1 MERPGE
7 EPPGD
12 APAHRPP
19 SPSPPPRSASPQP
32 SGGPSTSAGGGGGGV
47 GDGPAAPADEHGE
60 VDEERQK
67 TRRRTQPGSPLPRA
81 GAPGRKNSPPPRR
94 KHNAVIVWLRPTGDA
109 PILKQQRVRVA
120 RGDPFARVVAALR
133 TKTRAP
139 AVLAYV
145 REAFVPPLDATV
157 GDLAAAYGTHGGG
170 RLTVNYALAPAWG

>member
-1 MERPGE
+1 
-7 EPPGD
+7 
-12 APAHRPP
+12 
-19 SPSPPPRSASPQP
+19 
-32 SGGPSTSAGGGGGGV
+32 
-47 GDGPAAPADEHGE
+47 
-60 VDEERQK
+60 
-67 TRRRTQPGSPLPRA
+67 
-81 GAPGRKNSPPPRR
+81 
-94 KHNAVIVWLRPTGDA
+94 
-109 PILKQQRVRVA
+109 VA